1 MGREGLKGQWVTSNQ
16 GMLMSRQT
24 LDKAIDFYCLAAG
37 GDVIKEQ
44 WLEVVSRCR
53 GTQSVHFESKHMPIW
68 QIPCS
73 LFLQF

>member
-44 WLEVVSRCR
+44 WHLNPWSAEV
-53 GTQSVHFESKHMPIW
+53 I
-68 QIPCS
+68 
-73 LFLQF
+73 